1 MTKRVCFWVIAFV
14 VVIFASSCRHST
26 DGDDNKPV
34 PAPAPVVKKLDKIVV
49 AGDGVTEIA
58 VEKGTDITTNPIST
72 KGIKINALYNTGEIL
87 VTRENDFTTDGWSV
101 DFSQINTADETDKT
115 NNRGYTQPIVF
126 TYTYEGVTATAEVLV
141 RIVDSN
147 NFESIEVVDSSR
159 VKDHDIG
166 ETFDPFGLVVRVVL
180 DSAANDYVDVIDFSD
195 DTKWTFESAPGTG
208 TVDTSAANDALQV
221 TVTYKTSS
229 KSDSKDFTIVVYDG
243 DDVNSIEITQFPNK
257 TEYDYGSTDLD
268 LTGLN
273 VKLILKKDNR
283 EVLVNDWSGVNQSG
297 SKWTY
302 TGFDGNQD
310 ATPQEITLTYTTRG
324 GKTYEVKFTVTVI
337 GNKFKGLTL
346 VSGPTDVQYII
357 GEKFNPSGLKVTV
370 NHLNST
376 YDFDFEPTNVSE
388 FTGRWELAGW
398 NAGNEAESLP
408 LTVRYKN
415 DDGSVI
421 YGEVTFNVS
430 IYTIT
435 NISITEPTGNDVIYF
450 DGEPIQYVKDIYLA
464 TAGLNI
470 DMQAGSKSKTEN
482 YPITSTMFTV
492 NMSVTGDVNAAGDEF
507 EYKTGNATVTCSVSW
522 GPTLTR
528 DPSFGLTIV
537 KPYQFHETIE
547 KFTGALNATGVDG
560 DEIDYNSGTITT
572 LSGIN
577 DTLQFVTFGDYP
589 QTIAKIGTATEG
601 SLYIFESEKRKKVVG
616 GLVMYPD
623 INGDYY
629 VKVESAKKGDAS
641 GDNSQYEFSDG
652 TLYTSWENKECW
664 FKVEPIVWRV
674 LDTNYKNAGAL
685 LWSVKS
691 IDRIPYFADDITPDG
706 GNGSGL
712 VGGGKSSRTINGV
725 SVDWKNYQYST
736 VRAFLRGEYES
747 GDSQRT
753 DVQYFTGTTPAKKF
767 QDLDDTKR
775 GFLQSAFTDVA
786 QSKLVAAEIETGLYD
801 KIFILSEDELL
812 TPDADYYFKSRAYYS
827 HSGIDLIGNTKQG
840 NGQVQRRKQL
850 TDYTMAKE
858 AKRWSKSR
866 KVGSESVTVSYPGGE
881 IWTRTATG
889 SGVQAIT
896 GWGSVLGTDTGTARG
911 AHKAKSVV
919 PAICVDPSALP

>member
-195 DTKWTFESAPGTG
+195 DTKWTFESTSGTG

-221 TVTYKTSS
+221 TVTYTTSS

-283 EVLVNDWSGVNQSG
+283 EVLVNDWTGVNQSG

-302 TGFDGNQD
+302 AGFDGNQD

-324 GKTYEVKFTVTVI
+324 GNTYDVKFTVTVSDKI
-337 GNKFKGLTL
+337 TGIKL
-346 VSGPTDVQYII
+346 VSPPNDLEYII
-357 GEKFNPSGLKVTV
+357 GETFDPTGLEIKVL
-370 NHLNST
+370 HLNSGN
-376 YDFDFEPTNVSE
+376 DFTRSFTDASQ
-388 FTGRWELAGW
+388 FTGNWELAGW
-398 NAGNEAESLP
+398 NAGNEAEALA

-415 DDGSVI
+415 DAGSVI
-421 YGEVTFNVS
+421 YGECSFNVTIFS
-430 IYTIT
+430 IS
-435 NISITEPTGNDVIYF
+435 NISITQPTDYDVIYF
-450 DGEPIQYVKDIYLA
+450 DGESVENVKNIYLA
-464 TAGLNI
+464 TAGVNLNLK
-470 DMQAGSKSKTEN
+470 AGSITRDEN
-482 YPITSTMFTV
+482 YPVTSPIFSSV
-492 NMSVTGDVNAAGDEF
+492 NLSVVGDVNATGDKF
-507 EYKTGNATVTCSVSW
+507 EYKTGNATVTCTISW
-522 GPTLTR
+522 GSQTR
-528 DPSFGLTIV
+528 DPSFGLTV
-537 KPYQFHETIE
+537 KKTYQFH
-547 KFTGALNATGVDG
+547 
-560 DEIDYNSGTITT
+560 
-572 LSGIN
+572 SGIVGLTPSEVQALPSSVAVLGDHISYSAQN
-577 DTLQFVTFGDYP
+577 IPSNTVTTTISELKFVKFGDYP
-589 QTIAKIGTATEG
+589 QSVAPDSLHVYEIDARKTTI
-601 SLYIFESEKRKKVVG
+601 G
-616 GLVMYPD
+616 GMDMYLGAD
-623 INGDYY
+623 GDYY
-629 VKVESAKKGDAS
+629 VKVKAEKNGQAGVYKL
-641 GDNSQYEFSDG
+641 SDG
-652 TLYTSWENKECW
+652 STLVDKKEYW

-674 LDTNYKNAGAL
+674 LSTSYNGNAL
-685 LWSVKS
+685 LWSVKA
-691 IDRIPYFADDITPDG
+691 IERMPYFADSYSPDDAQVAG
-706 GNGSGL
+706 EL
-712 VGGGKSSRTINGV
+712 IGGGKSEREIAGV
-725 SVDWKNYQYST
+725 AVQWSDYKYST
-736 VRAFLRGEYES
+736 LRAFLRGEYEPEDPQAS
-747 GDSQRT
+747 ASYKQIFTGKGDSEVLLEKFDSNGKKKGLFQRIFDDNAQTLIKPVYLSDVDVT
-753 DVQYFTGTTPAKKF
+753 DKLFVLSKVE
-767 QDLDDTKR
+767 
-775 GFLQSAFTDVA
+775 LQTSD
-786 QSKLVAAEIETGLYD
+786 
-801 KIFILSEDELL
+801 
-812 TPDADYYFKSRAYYS
+812 PDYYFKDESVVT
-827 HSGIDLIGNTKQG
+827 IGKKGDSQN
-840 NGQVQRRKQL
+840 QRMKMP
-850 TDYTMAKE
+850 TDYTLARGSKV
-858 AKRWSKSR
+858 WSTNNN
-866 KVGSESVTVSYPGGE
+866 GSIVDYPGSD
-881 IWTRTATG
+881 IWTRTE
-889 SGVQAIT
+889 
-896 GWGSVLGTDTGTARG
+896 TDTSSVNVIGGHGAINSAGRG
-911 AHKAKSVV
+911 AWKNASVV
-919 PAICVDPSALP
+919 PAICVDPTELPAF